1 MERQVQIGTTIDY
14 RTFTVLMDAIDYEIA
29 DIEQEMETMEG
40 YLLEQWRQ
48 ELGRLRAARDSL
60 LEGSEEVE
68 S

>member
-40 YLLEQWRQ
+40 DLLEKWRE
-48 ELGRLRAARDSL
+48 ELSRLRVARDSL
-60 LEGSEEVE
+60 LEGAEEVKE
-68 S
+68 